1 MRRAHSANAESSC
14 HFQSVPL
21 PTTERSMSDL
31 AALTHHDLTP
41 HEGSTFE
48 LTADDAL
55 AVSLELSEVKTRGQA
70 SNTEDGGRQAF
81 SLL

>member
-1 MRRAHSANAESSC
+1 
-14 HFQSVPL
+14 
-21 PTTERSMSDL
+21 MSDL

-70 SNTEDGGRQAF
+70 SNTEDGVRQAF
-81 SLL
+81 SLF